1 MDDIERKILNELQ
14 INSDRSVT
22 QLSKVLRLPR
32 TTIHNRILKLKKQGV
47 IERFKAI
54 LDMKK
59 IGKPVTVLVH
69 LVITSRESASEIAA
83 RLKKMHNVED
93 VYITAGQFDIVLKVR
108 FESNEELSKFIFDS
122 KIGLRSWPSVE
133 RTDSMIVLEKVKESG
148 NIWL

>member
-14 INSDRSVT
+14 VNSDRSVT

>member
-14 INSDRSVT
+14 SNSDRSVT
-22 QLSKVLRLPR
+22 QLSKALRLPR
-32 TTIHNRILKLKKQGV
+32 TTIHNRILKLKKQGI

-54 LDMKK
+54 LNMKK

-69 LVITSRESASEIAA
+69 LVITSKESAAEVAS

-93 VYITAGQFDIVLKVR
+93 VYITAGQFDIIIKVR

-122 KIGLRSWPSVE
+122 KTGLRSWSSVE

-148 NIWL
+148 EIWL

>member
-14 INSDRSVT
+14 IDSDRSVT
-22 QLSKVLRLPR
+22 QLSKALRLPR
-32 TTIHNRILKLKKQGV
+32 TTIHNRILKLKKQGI

-54 LDMKK
+54 LNMKK

-69 LVITSRESASEIAA
+69 LVITSKESAAEVAS

-93 VYITAGQFDIVLKVR
+93 VYITAGQFDIIIKVR

-122 KIGLRSWPSVE
+122 KTGLRSWSSVE

-148 NIWL
+148 EIWL